1 MLLVI
6 PLLVFTAFAI
16 VLAAFAWAWA
26 NGTLGET
33 PQEQTD
39 RQFESIVRQLS
50 D

>member
-6 PLLVFTAFAI
+6 PFLVFTAFAI
-16 VLAAFAWAWA
+16 VLATVAWAWA

-33 PQEQTD
+33 PQERFD